1 MIKKVLIVDD
11 DMEMLLSLKEGL
23 KRYNDTF
30 SVYIAGDGI
39 AAIEK
44 LEKYSVSLV
53 VTDLKM
59 PRKDG
64 LSLLGHIMEH
74 YPGIPVIIITGYS
87 TNEMERLALEGGAV
101 GYIAKPFMIEDLAKK
116 ILSTLRKESEG
127 GTLHSVSSGMFLQL
141 IEMEEKT
148 CTIRIVDQTSK
159 MRGILF
165 FKNGELLDARVK
177 GKKGEAAAY
186 EIFSW
191 DEVSLSIENECAQKQ
206 KTIHSE
212 LQSILLEAMR
222 LKDEASQEKSD
233 AFPKNEERG
242 DKPDFLMNIRNKLEN
257 ELGKRC
263 GLDDLYHDDS
273 WDGLISEIS
282 QIGEFFDAGTFKL
295 GYLDRGES
303 RDFILIPGE
312 ETTVI
317 LVSQNCPRDRVI
329 EMLSS

>member
-159 MRGILF
+159 MRGI
-165 FKNGELLDARVK
+165 
-177 GKKGEAAAY
+177 
-186 EIFSW
+186 
-191 DEVSLSIENECAQKQ
+191 
-206 KTIHSE
+206 
-212 LQSILLEAMR
+212 
-222 LKDEASQEKSD
+222 
-233 AFPKNEERG
+233 
-242 DKPDFLMNIRNKLEN
+242 
-257 ELGKRC
+257 
-263 GLDDLYHDDS
+263 
-273 WDGLISEIS
+273 
-282 QIGEFFDAGTFKL
+282 
-295 GYLDRGES
+295 
-303 RDFILIPGE
+303 
-312 ETTVI
+312 
-317 LVSQNCPRDRVI
+317 
-329 EMLSS
+329 